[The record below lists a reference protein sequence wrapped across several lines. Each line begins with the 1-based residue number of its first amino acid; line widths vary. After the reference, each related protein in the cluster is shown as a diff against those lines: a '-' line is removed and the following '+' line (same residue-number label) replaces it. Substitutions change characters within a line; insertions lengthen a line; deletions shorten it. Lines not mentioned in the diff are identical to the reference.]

1 MRGINHKLCCMKK
14 IMINGYAYWYNE
26 ITNKLF
32 LDESG
37 KQEIDRKFLT
47 KNERLQLDNAINYK
61 QPMISFY

>member
-1 MRGINHKLCCMKK
+1 
-14 IMINGYAYWYNE
+14 MINGYAYWYNE